1 MFFLG
6 KQPLRNKKKYDIL
19 YMCVFYELYLILL
32 WRLYLGIVMPCMVY
46 DVLTFTIHRTLSF
59 IWNVEQ
65 NSVTL
70 STSWLG
76 FLFLF
81 THEEK
86 IISYTFFVTGIP
98 ILSFVCLTGSRI
110 IFWCIVYMKIT
121 CYSSYHI
128 QNILAACT
136 IDGCGVTIYIPLSL
150 YVRKHC

>member
-1 MFFLG
+1 MLNYILHCRPAEIKTCKSYTVSIHVFSR
-6 KQPLRNKKKYDIL
+6 KTTSWKYEKIWYFIL
-19 YMCVFYELYLILL
+19 CLL
-32 WRLYLGIVMPCMVY
+32 WIVSYTPGEDCIWVVMSCMVY

-86 IISYTFFVTGIP
+86 IISFFFSVTGIP
-98 ILSFVCLTGSRI
+98 ILCFVCLTGSDN
-110 IFWCIVYMKIT
+110 IF
-121 CYSSYHI
+121 
-128 QNILAACT
+128 
-136 IDGCGVTIYIPLSL
+136 GVTWYI
-150 YVRKHC
+150 RK